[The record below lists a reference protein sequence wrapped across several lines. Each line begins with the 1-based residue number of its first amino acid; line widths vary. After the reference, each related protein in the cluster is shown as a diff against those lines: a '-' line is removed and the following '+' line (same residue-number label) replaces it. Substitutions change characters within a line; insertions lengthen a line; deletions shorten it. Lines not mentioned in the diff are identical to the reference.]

1 MVSLLLSIFFTLSAY
16 ALAPAPRL
24 KMGESFGKVQHYY
37 DSVNSVVI
45 SQMASTFE
53 FKDLTNE
60 NVKELNSAMDLKKEY
75 GRMFG
80 FSDWSAVSQKLIDLN
95 GERIFVIEGQ
105 YKNQEKTVVNFLE
118 VYWANPQSSGQYLI
132 TSETRKLTTLDFKE
146 FLTP

>member
-1 MVSLLLSIFFTLSAY
+1 
-16 ALAPAPRL
+16 
-24 KMGESFGKVQHYY
+24 MGESFGKVQHYY
-37 DSVNSVVI
+37 DSANSVVI

-80 FSDWSAVSQKLIDLN
+80 FNDWSAVSQKLIDLN